1 MGTKENFVD
10 EVFVKVTSGD
20 GGGGMVSM
28 RREKFEPLGGPD
40 GGDGGRGGNVIL
52 VADENLRTLLDTRH
66 RREIKAER
74 GGNGGTRNKTGS
86 SGKPVEVRVP
96 VGTEIYDHEDLDD
109 PDTDHDDS
117 DKNTDKNTLKSEKRK
132 STRGELIVDLA
143 EPNQRYVVCTG
154 GIGGLGNARFKT
166 STRQSPKF
174 AQPGMPGQTRKLK
187 MTLKLLA
194 DVGFVGFPNAGKST
208 LLRRISKARPRV
220 ASYPFTTLVPSLGVV
235 ERGEQRIVAADIP
248 GLIEG
253 ASDGA
258 GLGDRFLRHIERTQ
272 VIVHLLD
279 CGAILDEGRDLMKGY
294 DAIRHELGKY
304 RADLLDRQEII
315 ALNKVD
321 LFHDENDIMAIER
334 QLQDR
339 GLRAA
344 RISGVTGD
352 GCPEL
357 VHLMFDAVEAAA
369 TEAEANTEVDTAAND
384 VDEVKEIRSDG
395 RNEQTG
401 RIASKP
407 TPWPTKDENR
417 G

>member
-1 MGTKENFVD
+1 MGTKESFVD
-10 EVFVKVTSGD
+10 EVFVNVTSGD

-40 GGDGGRGGNVIL
+40 GGDGGRGGDVIL

-66 RREIKAER
+66 RREIKAMR
-74 GGNGGTRNKTGS
+74 GANGGTRNKTGS
-86 SGKPVEVRVP
+86 SGKSVEVRVP
-96 VGTEIYDHEDLDD
+96 VGTEVYDREGRDREGRDREGRDQEGQDRDD
-109 PDTDHDDS
+109 PENGT
-117 DKNTDKNTLKSEKRK
+117 
-132 STRGELIVDLA
+132 LIVDLNQ
-143 EPNQRYVVCTG
+143 PNQRHVICRG
-154 GIGGLGNARFKT
+154 GMGGLGNSRFKS
-166 STRQSPKF
+166 STRQSPRF
-174 AQPGMPGQTRKLK
+174 AQPGMPGETRKLR

-279 CGAILDEGRDLMKGY
+279 CGAMLTEGRDLMKDY
-294 DAIRHELGKY
+294 DAIRRELGRY

-321 LFHDENDIMAIER
+321 LFHDQSDLMAFEK
-334 QLQDR
+334 QLNDR
-339 GLRAA
+339 GLQAVK
-344 RISGVTGD
+344 ISGATGN
-352 GCPEL
+352 GCAEL
-357 VHLMFDAVEAAA
+357 VDLMFDAVAAA
-369 TEAEANTEVDTAAND
+369 EAVATQGEKDKR
-384 VDEVKEIRSDG
+384 DEHDGKGENSD
-395 RNEQTG
+395 
-401 RIASKP
+401 
-407 TPWPTKDENR
+407 
-417 G
+417 